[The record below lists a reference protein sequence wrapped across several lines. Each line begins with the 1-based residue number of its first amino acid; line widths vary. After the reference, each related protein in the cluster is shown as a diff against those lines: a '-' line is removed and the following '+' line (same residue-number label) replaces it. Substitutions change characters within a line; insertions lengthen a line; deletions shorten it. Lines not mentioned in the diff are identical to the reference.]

1 MNFLEETSQSPVE
14 SENSLWVEKY
24 RPKDLS
30 DYIGN
35 DALKK
40 RAADWIANND
50 IPHLLLYGK
59 AGTGKT
65 TLGKLITKQIQCDH
79 LYINASDENNVD
91 TVRTKIKSFASSMGF
106 SDLKVV
112 LLDECDFLTGNAQ
125 AALRNLMEQFS
136 MTTRFILTC
145 NYHEK
150 IIDPIVSRCQTFN
163 IIPPNRK
170 DVAVHLAKILAKER
184 VECKP
189 DDVALLVN
197 KGYPD
202 IRKVINNA
210 QQNSINGVLEIV
222 KSDLIESD
230 YKLKLLEILKGASK
244 DKKVAWK
251 EMRQLIADEQVND
264 FTDVYKFLFDTVD
277 EYAPGKSA
285 NVVILL
291 DQQTYHDSLVVDKE
305 ITFASTIA
313 QIVQTI

>member
-79 LYINASDENNVD
+79 LYINASDENNVE

-170 DVAVHLAKILAKER
+170 DVAIQLAKILAKEC

-189 DDVALLVN
+189 DDVVLLVN

-222 KSDLIESD
+222 QSDLIESD
-230 YKLKLLEILKGASK
+230 YKLKLLEILKGATK
-244 DKKVAWK
+244 DKKGAWK
-251 EMRQLIADEQVND
+251 EMRQLIADEQIND

-285 NVVILL
+285 NIVIML

>member
-1 MNFLEETSQSPVE
+1 MNFLEEATKSPVE

-35 DALKK
+35 EPLKK
-40 RAADWIANND
+40 RAASWIETRD

-65 TLGKLITKQIQCDH
+65 TLGKLLTKQVPCDY

-106 SDLKVV
+106 ADLKIV

-150 IIDPIVSRCQTFN
+150 IIEPIVSRCQTFN

-170 DVAVHLAKILAKER
+170 DVAIHLAKILAKQGIKA
-184 VECKP
+184 KP
-189 DDVALLVN
+189 DDIALIVN

-210 QQNSINGVLEIV
+210 QQNSIHGTLEII
-222 KSDLIESD
+222 KEDLIEGD
-230 YKLKLLEILKGASK
+230 YKLKLLDILKNASK
-244 DKKVAWK
+244 DKKNAWLTA
-251 EMRQLIADEQVND
+251 RQLIANEKIND
-264 FTDVYKFLFDTVD
+264 FTDVYKFLFDNVD
-277 EYAPGKSA
+277 EYASGKSA
-285 NVVILL
+285 NIVIML

-313 QIVQTI
+313 QIVQAL

>member
-1 MNFLEETSQSPVE
+1 MNFLEETTKSPVE

-30 DYIGN
+30 EYIGN

-40 RAADWIANND
+40 RVASWIESND
-50 IPHLLLYGK
+50 IPHLLFYGK

-65 TLGKLITKQIQCDH
+65 TLGKLITKQIQCDY

-150 IIDPIVSRCQTFN
+150 IIEPIVSRCQTFN
-163 IIPPNRK
+163 IVPPSRK
-170 DVAVHLAKILAKER
+170 EVAVHLTKLLKKEK
-184 VECKP
+184 VEHNL
-189 DDVALLVN
+189 DDVVLLVN

-210 QQNSINGVLEIV
+210 QQNSIKGKLEIV

-244 DKKVAWK
+244 DKKDSWK
-251 EMRQLIADEQVND
+251 EARQLIADEKVND
-264 FTDVYKFLFDTVD
+264 FTDIYKFLFDTVD

-285 NVVILL
+285 SIVLLL
-291 DQQTYHDSLVVDKE
+291 DQQTYHDSMVVDKE

-313 QIVQTI
+313 QILQSI

>member
-1 MNFLEETSQSPVE
+1 MNFLEEATKSPVE

-35 DALKK
+35 EPLKK
-40 RAADWIANND
+40 RAASWIETRD

-65 TLGKLITKQIQCDH
+65 TLGKLLTKQVPCDY

-106 SDLKVV
+106 ADLKIV

-150 IIDPIVSRCQTFN
+150 IIEPIVSRCQTFN

-170 DVAVHLAKILAKER
+170 DVAIHLAKILAKQGIKA
-184 VECKP
+184 KP
-189 DDVALLVN
+189 DDIALIVN

-210 QQNSINGVLEIV
+210 QQNSIHGTLEII
-222 KSDLIESD
+222 KEDLIEGD
-230 YKLKLLEILKGASK
+230 YKLKLLDILKNASK
-244 DKKVAWK
+244 DKKNAWLTA
-251 EMRQLIADEQVND
+251 RQLIANEKIND
-264 FTDVYKFLFDTVD
+264 FTDVYKFLFDNVD
-277 EYAPGKSA
+277 EYASGKSA
-285 NVVILL
+285 NIVIML

-305 ITFASTIA
+305 ITFASTVA
-313 QIVQTI
+313 QIVQAL

>member
-1 MNFLEETSQSPVE
+1 MNFLEEATQSPVE

-35 DALKK
+35 EPLKK
-40 RAADWIANND
+40 RASSWIESKD

-65 TLGKLITKQIQCDH
+65 TLGKLITKQIPCDH

-106 SDLKVV
+106 QDLKIV

-150 IIDPIVSRCQTFN
+150 IIEPIVSRCQTFN
-163 IIPPNRK
+163 IVPPNRK
-170 DVAVHLAKILAKER
+170 DVAIHLAKILAKQG
-184 VECKP
+184 VNAQP
-189 DDVALLVN
+189 DDIALIVN

-210 QQNSINGVLEIV
+210 QQNSINGSLEIV
-222 KSDLIESD
+222 KEDLIEGD
-230 YKLKLLEILKGASK
+230 YKLKLLEILKSAGK
-244 DKKVAWK
+244 DKKTAWK
-251 EMRQLIADEQVND
+251 DARQLVANEKVND
-264 FTDVYKFLFDTVD
+264 FTDVYKFLFDNVD

-285 NVVILL
+285 SIVIML

-313 QIVQTI
+313 QIVQTL

>member
-1 MNFLEETSQSPVE
+1 MNFLEEATKSPVE

-35 DALKK
+35 EPLKK
-40 RAADWIANND
+40 RAASWIESKD

-65 TLGKLITKQIQCDH
+65 TLGKLITKQVPCDY

-106 SDLKVV
+106 NDLKII

-136 MTTRFILTC
+136 ATTRFILTC

-150 IIDPIVSRCQTFN
+150 IIEPIVSRCQTFN
-163 IIPPNRK
+163 IVPPNRK
-170 DVAVHLAKILAKER
+170 DVAVHLAKILAKES
-184 VECKP
+184 VKAQP
-189 DDVALLVN
+189 DDIALIVN

-210 QQNSINGVLEIV
+210 QQNSINGTLEII
-222 KSDLIESD
+222 KEDLIEGD
-230 YKLKLLEILKGASK
+230 YKLKLLEILKNASK
-244 DKKVAWK
+244 DKKNAWK
-251 EMRQLIADEQVND
+251 DARQLIANEKIND
-264 FTDVYKFLFDTVD
+264 FTDVYKFLFDNVD

-285 NVVILL
+285 NIVIML

-313 QIVQTI
+313 QIVQSI

>member
-163 IIPPNRK
+163 IVPPNRK

-189 DDVALLVN
+189 DDVALLGN

-244 DKKVAWK
+244 DKKVAWLS
-251 EMRQLIADEQVND
+251 LIH
-264 FTDVYKFLFDTVD
+264 
-277 EYAPGKSA
+277 
-285 NVVILL
+285 I
-291 DQQTYHDSLVVDKE
+291 
-305 ITFASTIA
+305 
-313 QIVQTI
+313 

>member
-1 MNFLEETSQSPVE
+1 MNFLEETTKSPVE

-40 RAADWIANND
+40 RVASWIESND
-50 IPHLLLYGK
+50 IPHLLFYGK

-65 TLGKLITKQIQCDH
+65 TLGKLITKQIQCDY

-106 SDLKVV
+106 NNLKVV

-150 IIDPIVSRCQTFN
+150 IIEPIVSRCQTFN
-163 IIPPNRK
+163 IVPPSRK
-170 DVAVHLAKILAKER
+170 EVAIHLTKILKKQDIEHDL
-184 VECKP
+184 
-189 DDVALLVN
+189 DDVVLLVN

-210 QQNSINGVLEIV
+210 QQNSIKGKLEIV

-230 YKLKLLEILKGASK
+230 YKLKLLEILKSASK
-244 DKKVAWK
+244 DKKDSWK
-251 EMRQLIADEQVND
+251 EARQLIADEKVND

-285 NVVILL
+285 SIVILL
-291 DQQTYHDSLVVDKE
+291 DQQTYHDSMVVDKE
-305 ITFASTIA
+305 ITFASTVA
-313 QIVQTI
+313 QVLQSI

>member
-40 RAADWIANND
+40 RAAGWIANND

-79 LYINASDENNVD
+79 LYINASDENNVE

-170 DVAVHLAKILAKER
+170 DVAVHLAKILAKEC

-189 DDVALLVN
+189 DDVVLLVN

-222 KSDLIESD
+222 QSDLIESD
-230 YKLKLLEILKGASK
+230 YKLKLLEILKGATK
-244 DKKVAWK
+244 DKKAAWK
-251 EMRQLIADEQVND
+251 EMRQLIADEQIND

-285 NVVILL
+285 NIVIML

>member
-1 MNFLEETSQSPVE
+1 MNFLEEATKSPVE

-35 DALKK
+35 EPLKK
-40 RAADWIANND
+40 RAASWIESRD

-65 TLGKLITKQIQCDH
+65 TLGKLITKQIPCDH

-106 SDLKVV
+106 NDLKVV

-150 IIDPIVSRCQTFN
+150 IIEPIVVKHSTSF
-163 IIPPNRK
+163 
-170 DVAVHLAKILAKER
+170 
-184 VECKP
+184 
-189 DDVALLVN
+189 LL
-197 KGYPD
+197 
-202 IRKVINNA
+202 
-210 QQNSINGVLEIV
+210 IV
-222 KSDLIESD
+222 KML
-230 YKLKLLEILKGASK
+230 
-244 DKKVAWK
+244 
-251 EMRQLIADEQVND
+251 Q
-264 FTDVYKFLFDTVD
+264 F
-277 EYAPGKSA
+277 
-285 NVVILL
+285 ILL
-291 DQQTYHDSLVVDKE
+291 RFLQRNLLKHNLM
-305 ITFASTIA
+305 ILH
-313 QIVQTI
+313 

>member
-1 MNFLEETSQSPVE
+1 MNFLEESTQSPVE

-35 DALKK
+35 EPLKK
-40 RAADWIANND
+40 RVAAWIESRD

-65 TLGKLITKQIQCDH
+65 TLGKMITKQIPCDY

-106 SDLKVV
+106 NELKIV

-150 IIDPIVSRCQTFN
+150 IIEPIVSRCQTFN
-163 IIPPNRK
+163 IIPPGRK
-170 DVAVHLAKILAKER
+170 DVAIHLAKLLAKQG
-184 VECKP
+184 VKAQP
-189 DDVALLVN
+189 DDIALIVN

-210 QQNSINGVLEIV
+210 QQNSINGTLEIV
-222 KSDLIESD
+222 KDDLIESD
-230 YKLKLLEILKGASK
+230 YKLKLLEILKIAGR
-244 DKKVAWK
+244 DKKTAWK
-251 EMRQLIADEQVND
+251 DARQLIANEKIND
-264 FTDVYKFLFDTVD
+264 FTDVYKFLFDNVD
-277 EYAPGKSA
+277 DYAPGKSA
-285 NVVILL
+285 SIVIML

-313 QIVQTI
+313 QIVQSM

>member
-1 MNFLEETSQSPVE
+1 MNFLEDTSQSPVE

-170 DVAVHLAKILAKER
+170 DVAVHLAKLLAKER
-184 VECKP
+184 IECQP
-189 DDVALLVN
+189 DDVVLLVN

-222 KSDLIESD
+222 QSDLIESD

-251 EMRQLIADEQVND
+251 ECRQLIADEQVND

-285 NVVILL
+285 SIVIML

-313 QIVQTI
+313 QIVQSI

>member
-1 MNFLEETSQSPVE
+1 MNFLEETTKSPVE

-30 DYIGN
+30 EYIGN

-40 RAADWIANND
+40 RVSAWIESND
-50 IPHLLLYGK
+50 IPHLLFYGK
-59 AGTGKT
+59 PGTGKT
-65 TLGKLITKQIQCDH
+65 TLGKLITKQIQCDY

-136 MTTRFILTC
+136 MPTRFILTC

-150 IIDPIVSRCQTFN
+150 IIEPIVSRCQTFN
-163 IIPPNRK
+163 IVPPSRK
-170 DVAVHLAKILAKER
+170 EVAVHLTKILKKQK
-184 VECKP
+184 VEHNL
-189 DDVALLVN
+189 DDVVLLVN

-210 QQNSINGVLEIV
+210 QQNSIKGKLEIV
-222 KSDLIESD
+222 KS
-230 YKLKLLEILKGASK
+230 ASK
-244 DKKVAWK
+244 DKKDSWK
-251 EMRQLIADEQVND
+251 EARQLIADEKIND
-264 FTDVYKFLFDTVD
+264 FTDIYKFLFDTVD

-285 NVVILL
+285 SIVLLL
-291 DQQTYHDSLVVDKE
+291 DQQTYHDSMVVDKE

-313 QIVQTI
+313 QILQSI

>member
-251 EMRQLIADEQVND
+251 EIRQLIADEQVND

-313 QIVQTI
+313 QIVQVI